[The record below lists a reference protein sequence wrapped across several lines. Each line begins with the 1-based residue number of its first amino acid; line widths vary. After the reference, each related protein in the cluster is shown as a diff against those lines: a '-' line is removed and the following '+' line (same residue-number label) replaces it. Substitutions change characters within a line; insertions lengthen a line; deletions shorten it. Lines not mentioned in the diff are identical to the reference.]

1 MTWTKRWTKRLRA
14 LVHKEAVERELDEE
28 LAFHLEME
36 TKKNLQA
43 GMSPD
48 EARRR
53 AVLRFGGV
61 EGFKEEVRDARGL
74 AWLTGMLLDFRLG
87 GRMLV
92 KYPGLTVVG
101 TLAIAFAICV
111 GVGTFEFISQA
122 IFPTLAFEDGDRV
135 VGVRSW
141 DAVSSEMKP
150 SGLHDFVGWRE
161 ELRSV
166 EELGAYRTVD
176 RNLITGDGRGVPV
189 EVAEI
194 SASGLQ
200 VTRVPALLGRTLVA
214 ADAEEDAPPV
224 IVLGHELWQRRF
236 AADSGVVGRVVRLG
250 RQQATVVG
258 VMPEGFG
265 FPVSHNLWMPL
276 RLDALR
282 YPRGEEP
289 RVEVFG
295 RLAPGASLREAQ
307 TELAALGERTAADF
321 AETHRHLRPRV
332 MPYPRTVV
340 DPGPWLSLGILSTNG
355 FIVVLLVLVCGNV
368 ALLMFARAATREAE
382 IAVRSAL
389 GASRRRIVAQ
399 MFAEALV
406 LAAVGGALGLAAAG
420 YLLQWGMHVLEADIL
435 DGQRLPFWFHGTLS
449 PASVIYA
456 VLLTL
461 LAAGIAGVI
470 PALKMTRE
478 GLEGRLREIGAGG
491 GGPRF
496 GGVWTAVIVAQ
507 VAVTVIFPILTHEIQ
522 REMREVKSYQDGF
535 AAEHFL
541 STRLLMERE
550 TWTASGDTSR
560 DAMLSHQRAIRE
572 ELERRLL
579 ENPAVEG
586 VTFASNVPRARHGR
600 YWIETEGGDVVP
612 LDTVRQ
618 HLMARASISPD
629 YFEVLGTQVLSG
641 RGFHAGDVETGAR
654 VVIANSSFVEQVLGG
669 RNAVGRR
676 VRYLATAGEGDPA
689 LDAEP
694 WYEIVGVAPD
704 LGMNTG
710 TPSGAGLYHPLTS
723 DAVSSPF
730 LLARVRGKPEAF
742 GPTLQRLAASVDPTL
757 QLHQIR
763 PLDEMD
769 AAELEFLDFSRW
781 LTGLLTGLALILS
794 WAAIYAVTSFTVSR
808 RTREIG
814 IRVAMGGRA
823 HRVVLSVLRR
833 PLAQVTLGI
842 TLAMAVFL
850 PLWIGMADPGKEPS
864 AQDIAILLGYAA
876 VMVGVCLLACIIPA
890 RRALG
895 VEPTEALRT
904 E

>member
-1 MTWTKRWTKRLRA
+1 MTWTKPWKKRLRA
-14 LVHKEAVERELDEE
+14 LVHKDAVERELDEE

-36 TKKNLQA
+36 TKNNLQA

-61 EGFKEEVRDARGL
+61 ERFKEEVRDARGL
-74 AWLTGMLLDFRLG
+74 AWLTGMSLDFRLG

-101 TLAIAFAICV
+101 TLAITFAIWV
-111 GVGTFEFISQA
+111 GVGTFEVVSRVVY
-122 IFPTLAFEDGDRV
+122 PTLPVPGGDLV
-135 VGVRSW
+135 VGIRTW
-141 DAVSSEMKP
+141 DAALSEMKP

-176 RNLITGDGRGVPV
+176 RNLITGDGRGEPV
-189 EVAEI
+189 EVAEL
-194 SASGLQ
+194 SASAFR
-200 VTRVPALLGRTLVA
+200 VTGTPALLGRTLTP
-214 ADAEEDAPPV
+214 ADEEPDAPSV
-224 IVLGHELWQRRF
+224 IVLGHEVWQRRF
-236 AADSGVVGRVVRLG
+236 AADPGVVGQVVRLD
-250 RQQATVVG
+250 RQQTTVVG

-265 FPVSHNLWMPL
+265 FPVSQNLWVPL

-282 YPRGEEP
+282 YPPGEEP

-307 TELAALGERTAADF
+307 AELAALGERRAADF
-321 AETHRHLRPRV
+321 SETHRHLRPRV
-332 MPYPRTVV
+332 MPYPRTVL
-340 DPGPWLSLGILSTNG
+340 DPGPWLSLGILSING
-355 FIVVLLVLVCGNV
+355 FFVVLLVLVCGNV

-406 LAAVGGALGLAAAG
+406 LAAVGGALGLAGAG
-420 YLLQWGMHVLEADIL
+420 YLLRWGMHVIEASIL
-435 DGQRLPFWFHGTLS
+435 SGERLPFWFHGTLS

-461 LAAGIAGVI
+461 LAAGIAGVM
-470 PALKMTRE
+470 PALKMTRAD
-478 GLEGRLREIGAGG
+478 LEGRLRQIGARG

-496 GGVWTAVIVAQ
+496 GGVWTVVIVAQ

-522 REMREVKSYQDGF
+522 REMREVQMYQDGF
-535 AAEHFL
+535 AAEHYL
-541 STRLLMERE
+541 STRLRMDRE
-550 TWTASGDTSR
+550 ARTEAGDTSR
-560 DAMLSHQRAIRE
+560 TALLAHLRATQQ
-572 ELERRLL
+572 ELERSLL
-579 ENPAVEG
+579 EDPAVEG
-586 VTFASNVPRARHGR
+586 VTFASNVPRARHGWNR
-600 YWIETEGGDVVP
+600 IEMDEGAVVP
-612 LDTVRQ
+612 LDPARGHRV
-618 HLMARASISPD
+618 ARALIAPD
-629 YFEVLGTQVLSG
+629 YFEVLGTRVLSG
-641 RGFHAGDVETGAR
+641 RGFHAGDVETGAH
-654 VVIANSSFVEQVLGG
+654 VVIANRSFVEQVLGG

-676 VRYLATAGEGDPA
+676 VRYVARAVEGVLEP
-689 LDAEP
+689 DAEP

-704 LGMNTG
+704 LGMNSG
-710 TPSGAGLYHPLTS
+710 TPFGAGLYHPLTS
-723 DAVSSPF
+723 DAVSSAF
-730 LLARVRGKPEAF
+730 LLARVRGEPEAF
-742 GPTLQRLAASVDPTL
+742 GPTLQRLAAAVDPTL

-769 AAELEFLDFSRW
+769 AAELEFLGFSRW
-781 LTGLLTGLALILS
+781 LTGLLTGVALILS
-794 WAAIYAVTSFTVSR
+794 WAGIYAVTSFTVSR

-814 IRVAMGGRA
+814 IRVALGGRA
-823 HRVVLSVLRR
+823 HRVVLSILRR
-833 PLAQVTLGI
+833 PLAQVALGI
-842 TLAMAVFL
+842 TLAMAVYL
-850 PLWIGMADPGKEPS
+850 AIRIGLSDPGKQPS
-864 AQDIAILLGYAA
+864 AQEIAILLGYAA
-876 VMVGVCLLACIIPA
+876 VMVGVCLLACIVPA

-895 VEPTEALRT
+895 VEPTEALRA